1 MIKRNIKIIN
11 NKEPYII
18 MDDLNN
24 LKSSITIGQLLN
36 VCTKIRPQLTLDLK
50 LEKSKIIG
58 ILDNVIAQTLLVN
71 NYDHS

>member
-36 VCTKIRPQLTLDLK
+36 VCTKIRSQLTLDLK